1 MHSIDYY
8 LQFGTSHVNLRYFYL
23 FVPYSESETFI
34 FVFEFSLPT
43 RVIFK
48 S

>member
-8 LQFGTSHVNLRYFYL
+8 LQFGTSHVNLRHFYL
-23 FVPYSESETFI
+23 FVPHSETFI

-43 RVIFK
+43 IVIFK